1 MTIPPTPRNRVLA
14 GDGRTLLEIDDIESQ
29 LHSVIDEATCTE
41 LHALA
46 EEVAALHQMAG
57 DLSVRCF
64 RALAAYNRALF
75 EEGAHTNYV
84 ESACGAGRLMGA
96 LWALSGEFCAATDCP
111 HEPGDEPAWFEAERS
126 QARLTEKDK
135 AERWALF
142 EATTNTN
149 DAAEHDPG
157 FESADPIA
165 ALEAHLARLASPEYG
180 PRSHRRRNY
189 NRG

>member
-1 MTIPPTPRNRVLA
+1 MTTRPTPRNRVLA
-14 GDGRTLLEIDDIESQ
+14 GDGRTLLEIDDIQSQ

-46 EEVAALHQMAG
+46 EEVAALHQLAG

-84 ESACGAGRLMGA
+84 ERACGAGLLMAA
-96 LWALSGEFCAATDCP
+96 LWALSGDFCAATDCP
-111 HEPGDEPAWFEAERS
+111 HEPGDEPAWFEAERT
-126 QARLTEKDK
+126 QARLTDVDK
-135 AERWALF
+135 AERWARF

-149 DAAEHDPG
+149 DGAESDPG
-157 FESADPIA
+157 RESADPVA
-165 ALEAHLARLASPEYG
+165 ALEAHMAGAASPEYG
-180 PRSHRRRNY
+180 QRSHRRRGY
-189 NRG
+189 TRG